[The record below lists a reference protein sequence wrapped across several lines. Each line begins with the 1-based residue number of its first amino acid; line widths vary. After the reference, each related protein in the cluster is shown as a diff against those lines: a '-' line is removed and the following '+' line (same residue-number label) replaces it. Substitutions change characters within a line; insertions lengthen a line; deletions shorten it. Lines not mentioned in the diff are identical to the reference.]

1 MATGFHHVHIKS
13 TQPRASAEWW
23 ASMFGAKILPEYEF
37 GTMLFTPVDLDG
49 VLITITGHAPEDEA
63 KMAEPQPIPHF
74 GLEHV
79 GVLVD
84 DLDEVLARFE
94 AEGREIYVRRPGPE
108 PYEIAFVAAPDG
120 VIIELLQ
127 VRATFVE

>member
-13 TQPRASAEWW
+13 KHPRASAEWW

-37 GTMLFTPVDLDG
+37 GSMLFTPVDLDG
-49 VLITITGHAPEDEA
+49 VTITITGHSPEDVT
-63 KMAEPQPIPHF
+63 KMADPQPIPYF

-84 DLDEVLARFE
+84 DLDAVLARFE
-94 AEGREIYVRRPGPE
+94 EEGREVYVRRPGPK

-120 VIIELLQ
+120 VTIELLQ
-127 VRATFVE
+127 VVDMYVE